1 MAGFYRRQ
9 SLLRITLG
17 DRTRLP
23 CTFAFISIIKNEK
36 KLAAARLPMLLALP
50 FSASAEERELVPYQ
64 KRGETIKLDRFYALP
79 PAQRD

>member
-17 DRTRLP
+17 DRTRLS

-36 KLAAARLPMLLALP
+36 NAGRGTAADAAGAPILRLGQ
-50 FSASAEERELVPYQ
+50 ERELVPYQ